1 MITTKTIKLETL
13 YGKVVICI
21 SCTKQYVY
29 DDENKTSF
37 LTCSR
42 CRESFAKQN
51 LQQIK
56 GVFGYLLENLPRD
69 SPLRES
75 MEGLAFA
82 DYMQVLVEC
91 MELGY
96 ILADFNC
103 RPNSTELH

>member
-21 SCTKQYVY
+21 SC
-29 DDENKTSF
+29 KTSF